1 MAAPGYTS
9 SPWRSSIRGR
19 TFDCSRR
26 RRASF
31 DVRGKPGVG
40 SPKRTLRSVV
50 RHRYPDTSVF
60 YRRLTSNYPL
70 ISRGD
75 GCYVY
80 DSLGKRYL
88 DACGGALVANIGH
101 GVREIGEAMARQAA
115 RIGYVNGT
123 SFTSEPV
130 EALAAEIARRCS
142 RSLDEVYFLTSGSEA
157 VEAALKLARLY
168 WVEAGKPTKQR
179 IVAFAPAYHGNTL
192 LALSVSARE
201 HYKLYFRDWLID
213 AVHVP
218 TSYSYRCACR
228 GRAPLCPSCSG
239 QAVTDAIL
247 TAGPD
252 RVAAVFIEPVG
263 GSSTGASIP
272 APAFLRRVREACDQ
286 FDVLLVADEVLTGV
300 GRTGTWS
307 ALEPYRV
314 EPDILNLGKG
324 LCGGYAPLSAVVA
337 STSLLDVLSEGSG
350 GLLHAQTFSH
360 HPVLCA
366 AGLATLRYM
375 ETHQLIERCATIG
388 LELQRRLATLNELPH
403 VEDMR
408 GRGLLA
414 GIEFVQDKDTRD
426 PFPRDARFAE
436 TFAEAA
442 LQMGLVVWPNTGH
455 ADGVRGDLVSVA
467 PPFVITDNQ
476 IDELIRLF
484 TAAMKIAI
492 RTAIGEG

>member
-1 MAAPGYTS
+1 MGAVSGAAGLPELPLAQRHPTAH
-9 SPWRSSIRGR
+9 IRPLAAR
-19 TFDCSRR
+19 P
-26 RRASF
+26 APF
-31 DVRGKPGVG
+31 DVRGKPDAG
-40 SPKRTLRSVV
+40 SPKRTVRSVV

-60 YRRLTSNYPL
+60 YRRLTRNYPL

-80 DSLGKRYL
+80 DSSGKRYL
-88 DACGGALVANIGH
+88 DACGGAFVAN
-101 GVREIGEAMARQAA
+101 IGEAMARQAA

-123 SFTSEPV
+123 SFTSEPA

-142 RSLDEVYFLTSGSEA
+142 RSLDKVYFLTSGSEA
-157 VEAALKLARLY
+157 VEAALKLARQY
-168 WVEAGKPTKQR
+168 WVEAGRPTKQR
-179 IVAFAPAYHGNTL
+179 IVALTPAYHGNTL

-218 TSYSYRCACR
+218 ASYSYRCACR

-252 RVAAVFIEPVG
+252 WVAAVIIEPVG

-286 FDVLLVADEVLTGV
+286 FDVLLIADEVLTGV

-314 EPDILNLGKG
+314 EPDILIFGKG

-337 STSLLDVLSEGSG
+337 STSLR
-350 GLLHAQTFSH
+350 
-360 HPVLCA
+360 
-366 AGLATLRYM
+366 LAKHRTRR
-375 ETHQLIERCATIG
+375 RCA
-388 LELQRRLATLNELPH
+388 
-403 VEDMR
+403 
-408 GRGLLA
+408 GRPR
-414 GIEFVQDKDTRD
+414 VCCSPVRD
-426 PFPRDARFAE
+426 
-436 TFAEAA
+436 
-442 LQMGLVVWPNTGH
+442 H
-455 ADGVRGDLVSVA
+455 
-467 PPFVITDNQ
+467 
-476 IDELIRLF
+476 
-484 TAAMKIAI
+484 
-492 RTAIGEG
+492 